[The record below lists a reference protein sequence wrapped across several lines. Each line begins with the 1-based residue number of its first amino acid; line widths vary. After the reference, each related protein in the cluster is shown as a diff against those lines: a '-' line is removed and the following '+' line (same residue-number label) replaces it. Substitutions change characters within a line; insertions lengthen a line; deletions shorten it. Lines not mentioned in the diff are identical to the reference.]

1 MNQGKGGKTAVN
13 QLKKRC
19 LLVTLTCLI
28 LLSAVPAFGT
38 EAQAA
43 SYMSNKTEIPVDLEV
58 SGAEAICQTEDGYVW
73 IAQYSGLTRYDSK
86 EFVTYKSFEFDGQEY
101 SVINVRALAAEGS
114 TLYIGTSEHI
124 YVYKDYH
131 FEPLLM
137 DPGVVT
143 GIVLDEEK
151 DLLYIST
158 QNNGAIIY
166 DIAKGTKTAI
176 PGSDG
181 KYVRDIALDLERDN
195 CYYQV
200 AEGVYDKNGN
210 EVFMNSRLLE
220 TYSYDTTLFMAE
232 DSGIIHRYDM
242 ESGKML
248 DDFTIPDQVN
258 RMLYSEEDRLL
269 FVACEKDGIYCV
281 DFSTS
286 EPTVALAGDLES
298 KSQLVDLMIDYEGN
312 LWVAS
317 HYIGASGVSI
327 ITRNALSELLYDD
340 PIWQSLNEP
349 PAFDRNVYAV
359 ERYGDIL
366 YIVAATRIYRYD
378 LKQNLILPDNAIM
391 QSIDAYAAAKTQEG
405 RAQGDSNF
413 EFTYAPKDVEIFRDK
428 IYFAVS
434 GIGLVE
440 YDPNSEA
447 VVIYDQNYIIDH
459 HGKLVG
465 DPALETT
472 NTVRSLRSFDDYLA
486 LGYTRGLMRFDGT
499 EFSVMNLGTNV
510 LYINKTKDGQLL
522 YDRTQ
527 GLFVVDDDFSAV
539 EEIPTEKGVTGN
551 RLKFLVDGDLIYY
564 TLNSR
569 LFRLDTVNGNGISEE
584 VTIPYIKGSI
594 VELSKIRFG
603 DKDGD
608 PEYKYVIGSQTQLYI
623 TDSLEGDRLADY
635 ESFDATNG
643 LHPIIAN
650 TSGYYDESEQK
661 YYLQS
666 TNGVFVYDFNKTRD
680 IPPPAKIVVSSVD
693 LDGEHSYGDRIS
705 IGKDVYRVA
714 FNLSILGFRPN
725 NGYTI
730 YYKLDGIDEDYAVA
744 ADDNRSAYYTNLAGG
759 SYDFHVYV
767 TDEYGQA
774 SNEIQVHLEKEK
786 KVNEQWW
793 FWAILAV
800 IAAGAV
806 FFIAAMFVRIKTRQ
820 SLKRQLEYKNI
831 TVESIQAIAR
841 TIDAKDEYTNG
852 HSIRVGAY
860 SKIIA
865 ENLGMSSDEVD
876 NIYYIALLHDIGK
889 IAIPDSI
896 LNKPGRLTDEEFA
909 VMKSHT
915 TRGAAILK
923 GISTIPQI
931 IEGAKSHHEKYDGSG
946 YPEGLK
952 GEDIPFV
959 ARIICCAD
967 CFDAMA
973 SKRVYK
979 APFSLDVITNEFER
993 CAGTQFDPQISR
1005 VVVDLITTGKLQP
1018 NSAENTYLGSDGKT
1032 HRIKRGET
1040 RPEP

>member
-1 MNQGKGGKTAVN
+1 M
-13 QLKKRC
+13 KKRY
-19 LLVTLTCLI
+19 LLLILICLI
-28 LLSAVPAFGT
+28 LLPAFFAFAQ
-38 EAQAA
+38 EARAA

-86 EFVTYKSFEFDGQEY
+86 EFVTYKSFEYDGQEY
-101 SVINVRALAAEGS
+101 SVINVRALAAEGD

-158 QNNGAIIY
+158 QDNGGIIY
-166 DIAKGTKTAI
+166 DIMKGTKTTI

-181 KYVRDIALDLERDN
+181 KYVRDIALDLDRDN

-200 AEGVYDKNGN
+200 ATGVYDKNGN
-210 EVFMNSRLLE
+210 EVFLNSRLLE
-220 TYSYDTTLFMAE
+220 IYSCGTTLFMAE
-232 DSGIIHRYDM
+232 DNGIVHRYDM
-242 ESGKML
+242 KSGKML

-258 RMLYSEEDRLL
+258 RMLYSEEDQLL
-269 FVACEKDGIYCV
+269 LVACEKDGIYCV

-286 EPTVALAGDLES
+286 EPTIALAGDLDS

-340 PIWQSLNEP
+340 PIWKSLNEP

-359 ERYGDIL
+359 EKYGDIL
-366 YIVAATRIYRYD
+366 YIVAAARIYRYD

-434 GIGLVE
+434 SIGLVE

-499 EFSVMNLGTNV
+499 EFSVMNLSTNV

-584 VTIPYIKGSI
+584 ITIPYIKGSI
-594 VELSKIRFG
+594 VELAKIRFG
-603 DKDGD
+603 DKDGE

-623 TDSLEGDRLADY
+623 ADSLDGDRLTDY

-680 IPPPAKIVVSSVD
+680 IPPPTKIVVSSVD

-730 YYKLDGIDEDYAVA
+730 YYKLDGIDEDYTVA

-774 SNEIQVHLEKEK
+774 SNEVQVHLEKEK

-800 IAAGAV
+800 ITAGV
-806 FFIAAMFVRIKTRQ
+806 VSFIASMFVRIKTRQ

-931 IEGAKSHHEKYDGSG
+931 VEGAKSHHEKYDGSG

-952 GEDIPFV
+952 GENIPYV

-979 APFSLDVITNEFER
+979 EPFSLDVITNEFER

-1005 VVVDLITTGKLQP
+1005 VVIDLIKTGKLQP
-1018 NSAENTYLGSDGKT
+1018 NSAENTYLGRDGKT
-1032 HRIKRGET
+1032 HRIRRGESQ
-1040 RPEP
+1040 PDP

>member
-1 MNQGKGGKTAVN
+1 M
-13 QLKKRC
+13 KKRY
-19 LLVTLTCLI
+19 LLVILTCLL
-28 LLSAVPAFGT
+28 LLSAFPALGQ
-38 EAQAA
+38 EARAA

-58 SGAEAICQTEDGYVW
+58 SGAEAICQTENGYVW

-86 EFVTYKSFEFDGQEY
+86 EFVTYKSFEYDGQEY
-101 SVINVRALAAEGS
+101 SVINVRALAAEGD

-143 GIVLDEEK
+143 GIVLDEGK

-158 QNNGAIIY
+158 QDNGGIIY
-166 DIAKGTKTAI
+166 DIAKGTKTTI
-176 PGSDG
+176 PGSEG

-210 EVFMNSRLLE
+210 EVFLNSRLLE
-220 TYSYDTTLFMAE
+220 TYSYGTTLFMAE
-232 DSGIIHRYDM
+232 DSGIVHRYDM
-242 ESGKML
+242 KNGKML

-258 RMLYSEEDRLL
+258 RMLYSEEDQLL

-281 DFSTS
+281 DFSTG

-366 YIVAATRIYRYD
+366 YIVAARIYRYD
-378 LKQNLILPDNAIM
+378 LKQNMILPDNAIM
-391 QSIDAYAAAKTQEG
+391 QRIDAYAAAKTQEG

-440 YDPNSEA
+440 YDPSSEA
-447 VVIYDQNYIIDH
+447 VKIYDQNYIIDH

-486 LGYTRGLMRFDGT
+486 LGYTRGLMRFDGV

-527 GLFVVDDDFSAV
+527 GLFVVDDDFSGV

-584 VTIPYIKGSI
+584 ITIPYIKGSI
-594 VELSKIRFG
+594 VELAKIRFG
-603 DKDGD
+603 DKDGE

-623 TDSLEGDRLADY
+623 ADSLDGDRLTDY
-635 ESFDATNG
+635 DSFDATNG

-680 IPPPAKIVVSSVD
+680 IPAPAKIVVSSVD
-693 LDGEHSYGDRIS
+693 LDGEHFYGNTIS

-730 YYKLDGIDEDYAVA
+730 YYKLDGIDEDYTVA

-767 TDEYGQA
+767 TDEYGQS
-774 SNEIQVHLEKEK
+774 SNEIRVHLEKEK

-793 FWAILAV
+793 FWAALAI
-800 IAAGAV
+800 IAVAAV
-806 FFIAAMFVRIKTRQ
+806 VLIASAYVHHKTKQ

-915 TRGAAILK
+915 TEGMKILTK
-923 GISTIPQI
+923 
-931 IEGAKSHHEKYDGSG
+931 IETNASEHGTMDDNYLKESIEMAHFHHEKWNGTG
-946 YPEGLK
+946 YPTGIR
-952 GEDIPFV
+952 GEAIPLS
-959 ARIICCAD
+959 ARIMAVAD
-967 CFDAMA
+967 VFDALVA
-973 SKRVYK
+973 ERVYK
-979 APFSLDVITNEFER
+979 KPFSYEKAMAIITEG
-993 CAGTQFDPQISR
+993 AGQHFDPTIVEAFCHISEELYKHR
-1005 VVVDLITTGKLQP
+1005 TVLNHPEGEHSRDAQP
-1018 NSAENTYLGSDGKT
+1018 ASEAPKA
-1032 HRIKRGET
+1032 
-1040 RPEP
+1040 

>member
-1 MNQGKGGKTAVN
+1 MNQM
-13 QLKKRC
+13 KKRY
-19 LLVTLTCLI
+19 LLVTLTCLL
-28 LLSAVPAFGT
+28 LLSAFPALGQ
-38 EAQAA
+38 EARAA

-58 SGAEAICQTEDGYVW
+58 SGAEAICQTENGYVW

-86 EFVTYKSFEFDGQEY
+86 EFVTYKSFEYDGQEY
-101 SVINVRALAAEGS
+101 SVINVRALAAEGD

-143 GIVLDEEK
+143 GIVLDEGK

-158 QNNGAIIY
+158 QDNGGIIY
-166 DIAKGTKTAI
+166 DIAKGTKTTI
-176 PGSDG
+176 PGSEG

-200 AEGVYDKNGN
+200 PEGVYDKNGN
-210 EVFMNSRLLE
+210 EVFLNSRLLE
-220 TYSYDTTLFMAE
+220 IYSYGTTLFMAE
-232 DSGIIHRYDM
+232 DSGIVHRYDM
-242 ESGKML
+242 KNGKML

-258 RMLYSEEDRLL
+258 RMLYSEEDQLL

-281 DFSTS
+281 DFSAG

-366 YIVAATRIYRYD
+366 YIVAARIYRYD
-378 LKQNLILPDNAIM
+378 LKQNMILPDNAIM
-391 QSIDAYAAAKTQEG
+391 QRIDAYAAAKTQEG

-440 YDPNSEA
+440 YDPSSEA
-447 VVIYDQNYIIDH
+447 VKIYDQNYIIDH

-486 LGYTRGLMRFDGT
+486 LGYTRGLMRFDGV
-499 EFSVMNLGTNV
+499 EFSVMNLSTNV

-527 GLFVVDDDFSAV
+527 GLFVVDDDFSGV

-584 VTIPYIKGSI
+584 ITIPYIKGSI
-594 VELSKIRFG
+594 VELAKIRFG
-603 DKDGD
+603 DKDGE

-623 TDSLEGDRLADY
+623 ADSLDGDRLTDY
-635 ESFDATNG
+635 DSFDATNG
-643 LHPIIAN
+643 LFPIIAN

-680 IPPPAKIVVSSVD
+680 IPSPVKIVVSSVD
-693 LDGEHSYGDRIS
+693 LDGEHFYGNTIG
-705 IGKDVYRVA
+705 IGKNVYRVA

-730 YYKLDGIDEDYAVA
+730 YYKLDGIDEDYTVA
-744 ADDNRSAYYTNLAGG
+744 ADDNRSTYYTNLAGG

-767 TDEYGQA
+767 TDEYGQS
-774 SNEIQVHLEKEK
+774 SNEIRVHLEKEK

-793 FWAILAV
+793 FWAALAI
-800 IAAGAV
+800 IAVAAV
-806 FFIAAMFVRIKTRQ
+806 VLIASAYVHHKTKQ

-946 YPEGLK
+946 YPEGIK

-979 APFSLDVITNEFER
+979 EPFSLDVITSEFER

-1005 VVVDLITTGKLQP
+1005 VVIDLIRTGKLQP
-1018 NSAENTYLGSDGKT
+1018 VSAENTYLGSDGKT
-1032 HRIKRGET
+1032 HRIKRDEN
-1040 RPEP
+1040 RQVP

>member
-1 MNQGKGGKTAVN
+1 M
-13 QLKKRC
+13 KKRY
-19 LLVTLTCLI
+19 LLVTLTCLL
-28 LLSAVPAFGT
+28 LLSAFPALGQ
-38 EAQAA
+38 EARAA

-58 SGAEAICQTEDGYVW
+58 SGAEAICQTENGYVW

-86 EFVTYKSFEFDGQEY
+86 EFVTYKSFEYDGQEY
-101 SVINVRALAAEGS
+101 SVINVRALAAEGD

-143 GIVLDEEK
+143 GIVLDEGK

-158 QNNGAIIY
+158 QDNGGIIY
-166 DIAKGTKTAI
+166 DIAKGTKTTI
-176 PGSDG
+176 PGSEG

-210 EVFMNSRLLE
+210 EVFLNSRLLE
-220 TYSYDTTLFMAE
+220 IYSYGTTLFMAE
-232 DSGIIHRYDM
+232 DSGIVHRYDM
-242 ESGKML
+242 KNGKML
-248 DDFTIPDQVN
+248 DSFTVPDQVN
-258 RMLYSEEDRLL
+258 RMLYSEEDQLL

-281 DFSTS
+281 DFSAG

-366 YIVAATRIYRYD
+366 YIVAARIYRYD
-378 LKQNLILPDNAIM
+378 LKQNMILPDNAIM
-391 QSIDAYAAAKTQEG
+391 QRIDAYAAAKTQEG

-440 YDPNSEA
+440 YDPSSEA
-447 VVIYDQNYIIDH
+447 VKIYDQNYIIDH

-499 EFSVMNLGTNV
+499 EFSVMNLSTNV

-527 GLFVVDDDFSAV
+527 GLFVVDDDFSGV

-594 VELSKIRFG
+594 VELAKIRFG
-603 DKDGD
+603 DKDGE

-623 TDSLEGDRLADY
+623 ADSLDGDRLTDY
-635 ESFDATNG
+635 DSFDATNG

-680 IPPPAKIVVSSVD
+680 IPAPAKIVVSSVD
-693 LDGEHSYGDRIS
+693 LDGEHFYGNTIS

-730 YYKLDGIDEDYAVA
+730 YYKLDGIDEDYTVA

-767 TDEYGQA
+767 TDEYGQS
-774 SNEIQVHLEKEK
+774 SNEIRVHLEKEK

-793 FWAILAV
+793 FWAALAI
-800 IAAGAV
+800 IAVAAV
-806 FFIAAMFVRIKTRQ
+806 VLIASAYVHHKTKQ

-979 APFSLDVITNEFER
+979 EPFSLDVITNEFER

-1005 VVVDLITTGKLQP
+1005 VVIDLITTGKLQP

-1032 HRIKRGET
+1032 HRIKRDEN
-1040 RPEP
+1040 RQVP

>member
-1 MNQGKGGKTAVN
+1 M
-13 QLKKRC
+13 KKRY
-19 LLVTLTCLI
+19 LLVTLTCLL
-28 LLSAVPAFGT
+28 LLSAFPALGQ
-38 EAQAA
+38 EARAA

-58 SGAEAICQTEDGYVW
+58 SGAEAICQTENGYVW

-86 EFVTYKSFEFDGQEY
+86 EFVTYKSFEYDGQEY

-181 KYVRDIALDLERDN
+181 KYVRDLALDLERDN

-200 AEGVYDKNGN
+200 PEGVYDKNGN

-220 TYSYDTTLFMAE
+220 IYSYDTTLFMAE

-359 ERYGDIL
+359 EKYGDIL
-366 YIVAATRIYRYD
+366 YIVAARIYRYD
-378 LKQNLILPDNAIM
+378 LKQNMILPDNAIM

-499 EFSVMNLGTNV
+499 EFSVMNLSTNV

-527 GLFVVDDDFSAV
+527 GLFVVDDDFSGV

-584 VTIPYIKGSI
+584 ITIPYIKGSI

-730 YYKLDGIDEDYAVA
+730 YYKLDGIDEDYTVA

-774 SNEIQVHLEKEK
+774 SNEIQIHLEKEK

-979 APFSLDVITNEFER
+979 EPFSLDVITNEFER

-1032 HRIKRGET
+1032 HRIKRGEN

>member
-1 MNQGKGGKTAVN
+1 MNQM
-13 QLKKRC
+13 KKRY
-19 LLVTLTCLI
+19 LLVTLTCLL
-28 LLSAVPAFGT
+28 LLSAFPALGQ
-38 EAQAA
+38 EARAA

-58 SGAEAICQTEDGYVW
+58 SGAEAICQTENGYVW

-86 EFVTYKSFEFDGQEY
+86 EFVTYKSFEYDGQEY
-101 SVINVRALAAEGS
+101 SVINVRALAAEGD

-143 GIVLDEEK
+143 GIVLDEGK

-158 QNNGAIIY
+158 QDNGGIIY
-166 DIAKGTKTAI
+166 DIAKGTKTTI
-176 PGSDG
+176 PGSEG

-200 AEGVYDKNGN
+200 PEGVYDKNGN
-210 EVFMNSRLLE
+210 EVFLNSRLLE
-220 TYSYDTTLFMAE
+220 TYSYGTTLFMAE
-232 DSGIIHRYDM
+232 DSGIVHRYDM
-242 ESGKML
+242 KNGKML
-248 DDFTIPDQVN
+248 DDFTVPDQVN
-258 RMLYSEEDRLL
+258 RMLYSEEDQLL

-281 DFSTS
+281 DFSTG

-366 YIVAATRIYRYD
+366 YIVAARIYRYD
-378 LKQNLILPDNAIM
+378 LKQNMILPDNAIM
-391 QSIDAYAAAKTQEG
+391 QRIDAYAAAKTQEG

-440 YDPNSEA
+440 YDPSSEA
-447 VVIYDQNYIIDH
+447 VKIYDQNYIIDH

-486 LGYTRGLMRFDGT
+486 LGYTRGLMRFDGV
-499 EFSVMNLGTNV
+499 EFSVMNLSTNV

-527 GLFVVDDDFSAV
+527 GLFVVDDDFSGV

-584 VTIPYIKGSI
+584 ITIPYIKGSI
-594 VELSKIRFG
+594 VELAKIRFG
-603 DKDGD
+603 DKDGE

-623 TDSLEGDRLADY
+623 ADSLDGDRLTDY
-635 ESFDATNG
+635 DSFDATNG
-643 LHPIIAN
+643 LFPIIAN

-680 IPPPAKIVVSSVD
+680 IPSPVKIVVSSVD
-693 LDGEHSYGDRIS
+693 LDGEHFYGNTIG
-705 IGKDVYRVA
+705 IGKNVYRVA

-730 YYKLDGIDEDYAVA
+730 YYKLDGIDEDYTVA
-744 ADDNRSAYYTNLAGG
+744 ADDNRSTYYTNLAGG

-774 SNEIQVHLEKEK
+774 SNEIQIHLEKDK

-793 FWAILAV
+793 FWAALAIIA
-800 IAAGAV
+800 IAAV
-806 FFIAAMFVRIKTRQ
+806 VLIASAYVRHKTEQ

-896 LNKPGRLTDEEFA
+896 LNKPGKLTDEEFA

-946 YPEGLK
+946 YPEGIK

-979 APFSLDVITNEFER
+979 EPFSLDVITSEFER

-1005 VVVDLITTGKLQP
+1005 VVIDLIRTGKLQP
-1018 NSAENTYLGSDGKT
+1018 VSAENTYLGSDGKT
-1032 HRIKRGET
+1032 HRIKRDEN
-1040 RPEP
+1040 RQVP